1 MLELVAGAAL
11 GSLGTVIVTWWINR
25 NTASRAARR
34 ETYLELLSMLKAA
47 LRVQQTATFDHEQRM
62 PDIVSD
68 ENIDAFNARL
78 ELDASADV
86 RRITMKCFRLVQR
99 FNVSHSMRV
108 PIDVDEHGLY
118 VHRFDQMRDV
128 DDELAQL
135 RMRMSLGTIHDEL
148 VSVVDELAARIR
160 REVHGGRS

>member
-11 GSLGTVIVTWWINR
+11 GSLGTVIVTWWLNR
-25 NTASRAARR
+25 SNASRAARR
-34 ETYLELLSMLKAA
+34 ETYLELLTMLKAA
-47 LRVQQTATFDHEQRM
+47 LRVQQAATFDHEQRM

-78 ELDASADV
+78 ELDASPEV
-86 RRITMKCFRLVQR
+86 REITGECFRLVQR
-99 FNVSHSMRV
+99 FNASHLLRV

-118 VHRFDQMRDV
+118 VHRFDQVRGA
-128 DDELAQL
+128 DEEVAKLH
-135 RMRMSLGTIHDEL
+135 MRMSLGKVHDEL
-148 VSVVDELAARIR
+148 ETVVERLSARVR